1 MVCQPALEQHQGSV
15 LILSGDTPLLRAE
28 SLEGLLSALAMNNAA
43 CVVGTATTSANAG
56 LGRIVRDANG
66 GFQRIVE
73 HKDATAEQ
81 LEIQEINTGC
91 YAFHTPRLLETL
103 QRIQPDNSQA
113 EYYLTDCPA
122 LLAADGHPVLAAD
135 KLDIREA
142 MGVNTRRQLADV
154 ERVLQATWQQQLM
167 DSGVSIVAPELTYI
181 DLRAQIGPETVIHPF
196 TTVLG
201 SANIG
206 AHCQLGP
213 HSHVGPGA
221 NLPAETT
228 IGAFEKIP

>member
-1 MVCQPALEQHQGSV
+1 MSTESVAVVLAAGKSTRMKSSLPKVLHPVCGRPMIELVLDAARTAGVGRILVVVGHQAERVQHDLSGHNDVEFVLQADQLGTGHAVMVCQPALEQHQGSV

-91 YAFHTPRLLETL
+91 YTTSSNECGTWDLCFVMSGPKRDD
-103 QRIQPDNSQA
+103 IVNSIN
-113 EYYLTDCPA
+113 LA
-122 LLAADGHPVLAAD
+122 LKP
-135 KLDIREA
+135 
-142 MGVNTRRQLADV
+142 
-154 ERVLQATWQQQLM
+154 
-167 DSGVSIVAPELTYI
+167 
-181 DLRAQIGPETVIHPF
+181 
-196 TTVLG
+196 LG
-201 SANIG
+201 
-206 AHCQLGP
+206 
-213 HSHVGPGA
+213 
-221 NLPAETT
+221 
-228 IGAFEKIP
+228 